1 MSVPILTIP
10 ESSFDPASYNNLNT
24 ANITKSKSKS
34 KSQSQILLYIIK
46 LTRRSSI
53 GLILFY
59 ILGLFIIKPLM
70 ELNVTRRKDYLDYIR
85 GKLRDFY
92 LKSITKVQYIPI
104 VAIKNKQT
112 GKLYS
117 DAIIQTDN
125 NNNNNKSSTNSTGDD
140 DSDDRLGQNQLY
152 KKLTKLS
159 LLLTEGIRNYSTIE
173 LSNYKSINYSIKD
186 LQNKSDLVYFNQN
199 DLFVMDNGGGGGGGV
214 SSIMTTSGNTM
225 KKKDLAVEIKNEI
238 RSIKGLY
245 MSGQV

>member
-24 ANITKSKSKS
+24 ANITKSQNQNHNHKF
-34 KSQSQILLYIIK
+34 LLYIIK

-104 VAIKNKQT
+104 VAIKINKL
-112 GKLYS
+112 GNYILMPLFKL
-117 DAIIQTDN
+117 II
-125 NNNNNKSSTNSTGDD
+125 
-140 DSDDRLGQNQLY
+140 
-152 KKLTKLS
+152 
-159 LLLTEGIRNYSTIE
+159 III
-173 LSNYKSINYSIKD
+173 INYQQIV
-186 LQNKSDLVYFNQN
+186 LVMMI
-199 DLFVMDNGGGGGGGV
+199 VMIDWVKINY
-214 SSIMTTSGNTM
+214 
-225 KKKDLAVEIKNEI
+225 IKN
-238 RSIKGLY
+238 
-245 MSGQV
+245 

>member
-24 ANITKSKSKS
+24 ANITNSKS

-125 NNNNNKSSTNSTGDD
+125 NNNNKSSTNSTGGD

-199 DLFVMDNGGGGGGGV
+199 DLFVMDNGGGGGV

>member
-104 VAIKNKQT
+104 VAIKINKL
-112 GKLYS
+112 GNYILMPLFKL
-117 DAIIQTDN
+117 IIIIIINYQQIVLVMMIVMIDWVKINYIKIDKIIT
-125 NNNNNKSSTNSTGDD
+125 
-140 DSDDRLGQNQLY
+140 
-152 KKLTKLS
+152 
-159 LLLTEGIRNYSTIE
+159 LLTEGIRNYSTIE

-199 DLFVMDNGGGGGGGV
+199 DLFVMDNGGGGGV

-225 KKKDLAVEIKNEI
+225 KRKILLLKLK
-238 RSIKGLY
+238 
-245 MSGQV
+245 

>member
-85 GKLRDFY
+85 GKLRDFILNQL
-92 LKSITKVQYIPI
+92 LKFNIFLLLPLKI
-104 VAIKNKQT
+104 KQT

-125 NNNNNKSSTNSTGDD
+125 NNNNKLSTNSTGDD

-152 KKLTKLS
+152 K
-159 LLLTEGIRNYSTIE
+159 N
-173 LSNYKSINYSIKD
+173 
-186 LQNKSDLVYFNQN
+186 
-199 DLFVMDNGGGGGGGV
+199 
-214 SSIMTTSGNTM
+214 
-225 KKKDLAVEIKNEI
+225 
-238 RSIKGLY
+238 
-245 MSGQV
+245 

>member
-104 VAIKNKQT
+104 VAIKINKL
-112 GKLYS
+112 GNYILMPLFKL
-117 DAIIQTDN
+117 II
-125 NNNNNKSSTNSTGDD
+125 
-140 DSDDRLGQNQLY
+140 
-152 KKLTKLS
+152 
-159 LLLTEGIRNYSTIE
+159 III
-173 LSNYKSINYSIKD
+173 INYQQIVLVMMIVMIDWVKINYIKID
-186 LQNKSDLVYFNQN
+186 KIITFIN
-199 DLFVMDNGGGGGGGV
+199 
-214 SSIMTTSGNTM
+214 
-225 KKKDLAVEIKNEI
+225 
-238 RSIKGLY
+238 
-245 MSGQV
+245 

>member
-199 DLFVMDNGGGGGGGV
+199 DLFVMDNGGGGGV

>member
-24 ANITKSKSKS
+24 ANITKSKS

-125 NNNNNKSSTNSTGDD
+125 NNNNKLSTNSTGGD

-199 DLFVMDNGGGGGGGV
+199 DLFVMDNGSGGGGGV

-225 KKKDLAVEIKNEI
+225 KKKDLAVETKNEI
-238 RSIKGLY
+238 RSIKGL
-245 MSGQV
+245 